1 MQSEN
6 KLFDDLAR
14 VASGA
19 AGALAGARAELEEV
33 FRQRIER
40 FLSEADM
47 VPRDEFEAIKAVAV
61 KARESQEALER
72 RVEALEAESAALKRP
87 GSGVARRRRRL
98 KNPAIRIG
106 FSLILL
112 FHIFF

>member
-61 KARESQEALER
+61 KARNHKR
-72 RVEALEAESAALKRP
+72 HWSAVSKRWKLR
-87 GSGVARRRRRL
+87 ARR
-98 KNPAIRIG
+98 
-106 FSLILL
+106 
-112 FHIFF
+112 

>member
-19 AGALAGARAELEEV
+19 AGALVGARAELEEV

-40 FLSEADM
+40 FLAEADM

-61 KARESQEALER
+61 KARESQEALEH
-72 RVEALEAESAALKRP
+72 RVEALEAEIAALKKP
-87 GSGVARRRRRL
+87 AKRRS
-98 KNPAIRIG
+98 PAKKA
-106 FSLILL
+106 SQKSSN
-112 FHIFF
+112 